1 MRSGPRMSRPDR
13 VRRAVKKFDL
23 SPGAIEAA
31 LDRIKAK
38 LAEREREKSSNL
50 LGNKEGRK
58 QIQMLRDA
66 ARKTL
71 GYTRSDR
78 LPPTLRNVIAA
89 TDVPAML
96 EELCKWCE
104 VVLGKKLTPKRDDG
118 YEKLLA
124 AEEAWRPQSLKHWS
138 ELTAIL
144 YGTGEI
150 ADVSRA
156 CRAFRDRLR
165 VKFAAAETD
174 VARLGLEQPQKE

>member
-124 AEEAWRPQSLKHWS
+124 AEEAWVPGPGRGIGRGSP
-138 ELTAIL
+138 A
-144 YGTGEI
+144 
-150 ADVSRA
+150 RA
-156 CRAFRDRLR
+156 CHRPTRRSAGRCLDRVATPRASGPVF
-165 VKFAAAETD
+165 
-174 VARLGLEQPQKE
+174 QISN